1 MMLALRKYRTKK
13 GYTQKQIAE
22 ILEVVPSCVAQW
34 ESGARRPN
42 IVMLKKLA
50 EVLEC
55 TTDDLL
61 EPIES

>member
-1 MMLALRKYRTKK
+1 MLALRKYRTKK
-13 GYTQKQIAE
+13 GYTQKRIAE

>member
-1 MMLALRKYRTKK
+1 MLALRKYRTKK

>member
-1 MMLALRKYRTKK
+1 MIALKEYRFKV

-22 ILEVVPSCVAQW
+22 ALGVTPHCITQW

-42 IVMLKKLA
+42 VVMLKKLA
-50 EVLEC
+50 ELLEC

-61 EPIES
+61 EPIET